1 LWQGAISNEVGHS
14 NEIGTLR
21 IFTST
26 FCFPIGADNHRLSAK
41 AWGGPLQDLGVYCVN
56 AARHVFKAEPIE
68 VVAMTGKPDDDARFP
83 EVDEA
88 VSAIL
93 RFPHGSLAVFSASFG
108 ADVQDR
114 IGVLG
119 TRGQIDIDGAYRFEV
134 GRKISLRGTH
144 GTWVKEFRTR
154 TISRRR
160 PTIFRAAFWMA
171 WPLARMAVKV

>member
-1 LWQGAISNEVGHS
+1 
-14 NEIGTLR
+14 
-21 IFTST
+21 
-26 FCFPIGADNHRLSAK
+26 
-41 AWGGPLQDLGVYCVN
+41 
-56 AARHVFKAEPIE
+56 
-68 VVAMTGKPDDDARFP
+68 MTGKPDDDARFA

-144 GTWVKEFRTR
+144 GTWVKEFPYTDNFTAQADYFARC
-154 TISRRR
+154 ILDGGAIG
-160 PTIFRAAFWMA
+160 PDGHEGLKDLKVMLAIEQAAHSGRSQQIA
-171 WPLARMAVKV
+171 